1 MNRVARVVTVAIAA
15 AVAAV
20 LLFPAFIA
28 LRADGNQIIEPQ
40 TMDYALLVIATL
52 LIALGAQ
59 LAPWRAAAYVAFLG
73 FLSAAALLFGILGA
87 FGIGLAVLPLAL
99 VATLLL
105 YRALRRRPLSAGRP
119 AAIGGALAG
128 YGAILM
134 YIALIVPRPSSA
146 TRTAAAPRVVVG
158 AEACSRSPP
167 PVRSARMG
175 SSPAVS
181 KRQHRSPHTA
191 ASRDGSSNSSGR
203 RGNSARR
210 RLHWTPLSWLPDRS
224 VRPSR

>member
-105 YRALRRRPLSAGRP
+105 YRALLRRPLSAGRP

-134 YIALIVPRPSSA
+134 YIALIVPA
-146 TRTAAAPRVVVG
+146 TV
-158 AEACSRSPP
+158 EC
-167 PVRSARMG
+167 
-175 SSPAVS
+175 
-181 KRQHRSPHTA
+181 H
-191 ASRDGSSNSSGR
+191 SNGGGTSSGR
-203 RGNSARR
+203 WGGGVQQIAATGSISPDGIITGSIE
-210 RLHWTPLSWLPDRS
+210 TPTSIATYRCEQGRIVEFQRTPR
-224 VRPSR
+224 